1 MQFGKSLKDQN
12 MLSEFFLF
20 NEYIENVDLSHNN
33 IMKVGK
39 SIKNLVRNRSSNIH
53 TLIMDFN
60 EIPIEEFIGMMK
72 EIEMES

>member
-1 MQFGKSLKDQN
+1 